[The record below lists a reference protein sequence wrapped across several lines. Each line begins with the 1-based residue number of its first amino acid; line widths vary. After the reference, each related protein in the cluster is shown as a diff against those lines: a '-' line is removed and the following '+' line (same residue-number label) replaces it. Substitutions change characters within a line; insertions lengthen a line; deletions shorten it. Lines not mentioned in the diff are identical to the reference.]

1 MELDILDIKRY
12 EDTSKLL
19 LDISSLQNIH
29 IECNQEQGNLLFQN
43 VRLLE
48 SQYSIGYV
56 IETDQGYERY
66 SVSSYLKFWISLHDS
81 KETIHKLMERFDL
94 LEIAKKNLKRL
105 SPSERMRVQIAR
117 VSVQKVDLI
126 FLQNPLFNLTGEAL
140 SKVLNWIIECNEAGI
155 CFITTNSSIRHALL
169 MPGNAF
175 YIEEDVFYKVEQDE
189 ESNSLLEEDD
199 IQIIKI
205 PAKSGN
211 TTLLFEP
218 KDIDFVESVNKN
230 NYISVRGTLF
240 QVGQNMS
247 ELEERLSKSGFFR
260 CHRSYIVNMQK
271 VDQIERLSKNTY
283 TLLLLNKEKSR
294 IPLAKGRVEDMKSTF
309 GW

>member
-1 MELDILDIKRY
+1 MELDILNIKRY

-19 LDISSLQNIH
+19 LDISSLRNIH
-29 IECNQEQGNLLFQN
+29 IECNQEQGDILFQN

-48 SQYSIGYV
+48 SQYCVGYV
-56 IETDQGYERY
+56 IDTDQGYERY
-66 SVSSYLKFWISLHDS
+66 SVSTYLKFWRSLQNS
-81 KETIHKLMERFDL
+81 QETVYRLMERFDL
-94 LEIAKKNLKRL
+94 LEIAKKKLKIL
-105 SPSERMRVQIAR
+105 SPNERMRVQIAR

-126 FLQNPLFNLTGEAL
+126 FIQNPLFNLTGDAL
-140 SKVLNWIIECNEAGI
+140 SKVLNWMIECSEAGI
-155 CFITTNSSIRHALL
+155 RFITTNSSIRHALL

-175 YIEEDVFYKVEQDE
+175 YIEEDIFHKVEQDE
-189 ESNSLLEEDD
+189 EPNFLIEEDE

-230 NYISVRGTLF
+230 NYLSVRGTLF
-240 QVGQNMS
+240 KVNQNMS

-271 VDQIERLSKNTY
+271 VDQIEKISKNTY
-283 TLLLLNKEKSR
+283 TLLLVNKEQSR